1 MESARIA
8 QLQKRKTDDLDI
20 DIKLTALDH

>member
-1 MESARIA
+1 MIA

-20 DIKLTALDH
+20 DIKLTALEH